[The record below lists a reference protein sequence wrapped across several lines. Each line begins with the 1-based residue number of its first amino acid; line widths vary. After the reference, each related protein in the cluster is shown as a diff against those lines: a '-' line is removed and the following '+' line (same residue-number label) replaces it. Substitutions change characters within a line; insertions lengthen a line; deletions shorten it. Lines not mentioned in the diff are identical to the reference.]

1 MRAARCTAWG
11 TPENSVVVEEVPD
24 PEPGAGEVVVD
35 IHYAAVNFPDV
46 LIVANE
52 YQVSI
57 PPPFVPGSEWAG
69 VVAEVGDGVT
79 QWSPGD
85 RVYGGG
91 FTGAYAEKA
100 LASEHGVTAVPDA
113 VDLQSAAA
121 FSVAH
126 TTAYHALR
134 TIGDVHPG
142 DDVVVLGA
150 AGGVGLAAV
159 ELATLLGG
167 RVIAAA
173 GSAAKCALCAERGA
187 VATIN
192 YSTEDLKNRV
202 KELTDGGA
210 DVVIDP
216 VGGPYS
222 EAALRATTFG
232 ARFVVVGFASGE
244 IPRIPLNLVLLKGT
258 IVRGFEIR
266 TLGQHLP
273 DEVARDRRE
282 IGELF
287 ASGRLRP
294 YVSAVHPLDDTAAA
308 LRSMLDRTATGKVLI
323 APHT

>member
-1 MRAARCTAWG
+1 MRAARCTAYG
-11 TPENSVVVEEVPD
+11 PPESVVVDEVPD
-24 PEPGAGEVVVD
+24 PRPAAGEVVVD

-46 LIVANE
+46 LIVANQ

-69 VVAEVGDGVT
+69 VVREVGEGVT
-79 QWSPGD
+79 RWSPGD
-85 RVYGGG
+85 RVSGGG
-91 FTGAYAEKA
+91 FTGACAERA
-100 LASEHGVTAVPDA
+100 VASELAVTGVPDA

-134 TIGDVHPG
+134 TIGEVRAG
-142 DDVVVLGA
+142 DDVLVLGA

-167 RVIAAA
+167 RVVAATS
-173 GSAAKCALCAERGA
+173 SAAKCALCIDCGA
-187 VATIN
+187 VAAID
-192 YSTEDLKNRV
+192 YSTEDLKVRA

-216 VGGPYS
+216 VGGAYS

-282 IGELF
+282 LGELF
-287 ASGRLRP
+287 ASGKVRP
-294 YVSAVHPLDDTAAA
+294 HVSAVHPLGDTAVA

-323 APHT
+323 DPRS